1 MAHRIDDPLENN
13 QIYTWK
19 GIYLLGGIA
28 TILALAGIL
37 LDIVFGSIN
46 GGNLTALPLTAV
58 DRFIQFQTD
67 PLLGLYN
74 LDLLNAVNQII
85 MIPVYFAV
93 FAALRRANLPLAA
106 LGLVIFLVGS
116 VVFITNNTA
125 LPMLELARKY
135 AAAST
140 EPQRLIFSAAGEA
153 MLARGM
159 HGSAGVFPGFLIP
172 NIGSILLAGAMLD
185 GKVFSRIAGI
195 IGVTGSALLIVYTIL
210 VTFLPS
216 VKEIAMAVSMPGGL
230 LMMAWLVMITIKLF
244 RLAKVS

>member
-1 MAHRIDDPLENN
+1 MAHRKDNQLENDL
-13 QIYTWK
+13 TPAWK

-28 TILALAGIL
+28 TILALVGIL
-37 LDIVFGSIN
+37 VDIFLGTIT
-46 GGNLTALPLTAV
+46 GGNLAALPSTAV
-58 DRFIQFQTD
+58 DRFIQFQAN

-74 LDLLNAVNQII
+74 LDLLNVINQII

-93 FAALRRANLPLAA
+93 FAALRRTNLPIAA
-106 LGLVIFLVGS
+106 LGLIVFLVGS

-135 AAAST
+135 AVASS
-140 EPQRLIFSAAGEA
+140 EPQKLLFSAAGEA

-185 GKVFSRIAGI
+185 GKVFSRTAGI
-195 IGVTGSALLIVYTIL
+195 IGMTGSALLVAYTIL

-216 VKEIAMAVSMPGGL
+216 VKDVAMTVSMPGGL
-230 LMMAWLVMITIKLF
+230 LMMAWLVLITIRLF
-244 RLAKVS
+244 RLARLS